1 MGFHAE
7 RVSER
12 EQAMLD
18 QVRGA
23 VNG

>member
-1 MGFHAE
+1 MGFHAQ

-18 QVRGA
+18 QIGKA
-23 VNG
+23 VSA